1 MQICHMEHNGT
12 RFGVH
17 ALALSTKSRG
27 EQAMSDAGGWLWL
40 VIDVIF
46 VLALAFALVY
56 GTMQWRARR
65 RNPVQK
71 QATEDATRRLYER
84 GAENERRGSA

>member
-1 MQICHMEHNGT
+1 MN
-12 RFGVH
+12 
-17 ALALSTKSRG
+17 
-27 EQAMSDAGGWLWL
+27 DASGWMWL

-46 VLALAFALVY
+46 VLALAFALIY

-65 RNPVQK
+65 RNPLQS

-84 GAENERRGSA
+84 GAESERRGNA

>member
-1 MQICHMEHNGT
+1 
-12 RFGVH
+12 
-17 ALALSTKSRG
+17 
-27 EQAMSDAGGWLWL
+27 MSDAGGWLWL

-65 RNPVQK
+65 KNP

-84 GAENERRGSA
+84 SAENERRGSA

>member
-1 MQICHMEHNGT
+1 MQICQREHNGT
-12 RFGVH
+12 PSRFH
-17 ALALSTKSRG
+17 ALRLNTGRRG
-27 EQAMSDAGGWLWL
+27 EQAMNDAGGWMWL

-46 VLALAFALVY
+46 VLALAFALIY

-65 RNPVQK
+65 RNPLQK

-84 GAENERRGSA
+84 GAENERRGNA